1 MMDKDENHEPTKL
14 LKTEL
19 KLLILSNY
27 GKIRLRKT
35 DLKCRYVSKTPNK

>member
-1 MMDKDENHEPTKL
+1 MMDKDENHEQTKL

-19 KLLILSNY
+19 KLLISNY